1 MDGDEDFYSGNEF
14 ADNDSDYADS
24 VDADY
29 EFVEDDVDDSDDLL
43 FRRRQVCSSSS
54 SRSRFQPQTIS
65 FW

>member
-1 MDGDEDFYSGNEF
+1 MDGDEDFYSGNEC

-29 EFVEDDVDDSDDLL
+29 EFVEDDVDDSDDLV
-43 FRRRQVCSSSS
+43 FRRRQVCPSSSS
-54 SRSRFQPQTIS
+54 GSRFQPQTIS